1 MKAAVM
7 LILKE
12 FLALSGLGFDWE
24 WQTDDPA
31 LRAIIE
37 TMTQAIRNTVEPTNY
52 DAPAPLI
59 DSYQCIHK
67 PSDY

>member
-1 MKAAVM
+1 M

-12 FLALSGLGFDWE
+12 FLALSGLGFDWA

-31 LRAIIE
+31 LRAIIQ

-52 DAPAPLI
+52 GACPHL
-59 DSYQCIHK
+59 
-67 PSDY
+67 

>member
-1 MKAAVM
+1 MKATVM
-7 LILKE
+7 LILQE
-12 FLALSGLGFDWE
+12 FLALSGLGFDWA
-24 WQTDDPA
+24 WQTDDQ
-31 LRAIIE
+31 

-52 DAPAPLI
+52 GAPAPLI